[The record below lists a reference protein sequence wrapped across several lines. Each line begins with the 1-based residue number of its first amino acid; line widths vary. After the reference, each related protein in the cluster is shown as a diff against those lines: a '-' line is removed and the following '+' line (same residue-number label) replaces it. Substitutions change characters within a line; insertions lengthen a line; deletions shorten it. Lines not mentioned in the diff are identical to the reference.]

1 VTALATAAV
10 LEPIS
15 LAELVE
21 RAALQTR
28 IDRKYLLPLAAAEQV
43 VLGLSGVA
51 RVLEIGG
58 ARDFGYASLYF
69 DTPELTSYHLA
80 AHGRRRRF
88 KVRRRSYLDT
98 GQAFLEVKTRG
109 GRGSTVKERTPD
121 DDGRGPALDA
131 AGRRFVDEVLA
142 RAGVAPVARALQPVL
157 ATSYQRTTL
166 HLAHTDAHADA
177 ATDSRVTVDTDL
189 AWSVPGGPQL
199 VLPGLAIV
207 ETKSS
212 STPSAADRWLWR
224 HGVRPT
230 RVSKYG
236 TGLAAFSDSLP
247 ANKWHPVLR
256 RHFPPHLIGPDHLET
271 NQERTAS

>member
-1 VTALATAAV
+1 MTALRTAAD
-10 LEPIS
+10 LEPIG

-28 IDRKYLLPLAAAEQV
+28 VDRKYLVPHGTAEQV
-43 VLGLSGVA
+43 LAGLAGVA

-58 ARDFGYASLYF
+58 QRDAGYGSLYF

-80 AHGRRRRF
+80 ARGRRRRF

-98 GQAFLEVKTRG
+98 GQAYLEVKTRG

-121 DDGRGPALDA
+121 EDSAALGLDPER
-131 AGRRFVDEVLA
+131 RRFVDDVLGRSGIDA
-142 RAGVAPVARALQPVL
+142 VAGRLQPVL
-157 ATSYQRTTL
+157 GTRYQRTTL
-166 HLAHTDAHADA
+166 FLPASA
-177 ATDSRVTVDTDL
+177 SRVTVDTDL
-189 AWSVPGGPQL
+189 TWVVPGGP
-199 VLPGLAIV
+199 VLHLAGTAVV

-224 HGVRPT
+224 HGHRPS

-236 TGLAAFSDSLP
+236 TGLAALHEHLP
-247 ANKWHPVLR
+247 ANRWHPVLS
-256 RHFPPHLIGPDHLET
+256 RHFDLHPTDT
-271 NQERTAS
+271 SQERTAS

>member
-1 VTALATAAV
+1 MTALRTAAD
-10 LEPIS
+10 LEPIG
-15 LAELVE
+15 LVELVE

-28 IDRKYLLPLAAAEQV
+28 VDRKYLVPHGTAEQV
-43 VLGLSGVA
+43 VGGLAGAA

-58 ARDFGYASLYF
+58 HRDFGYGSLYF

-80 AHGRRRRF
+80 ARGRRRRF

-98 GQAFLEVKTRG
+98 GQAYLEVKTRG

-121 DDGRGPALDA
+121 EDSAALGLDPER
-131 AGRRFVDEVLA
+131 RRFVDDVLGRTGIDA
-142 RAGVAPVARALQPVL
+142 VAGQLQPVL
-157 ATSYQRTTL
+157 GTRYQRTTL
-166 HLAHTDAHADA
+166 HLAAADPA
-177 ATDSRVTVDTDL
+177 ADSRVTLDTDL

-199 VLPGLAIV
+199 ALPGVVIV

-224 HGVRPT
+224 HGHRPS

-236 TGLAAFSDSLP
+236 TGLAALHQHLP
-247 ANKWHPVLR
+247 ANRWHPVLS
-256 RHFPPHLIGPDHLET
+256 RHFDLHPTDT
-271 NQERTAS
+271 TQERTAS